1 VTDLQQLLVEV
12 KSQLGIRYEF
22 TLILMGFSLLLARIL
37 PVIILTPMVGGDSTP
52 TEVKL
57 GLGVMLGLVMF
68 PGIQPSLPLIPTGPM
83 MFMAV
88 MVKELFLGLSVSFI
102 VGIVFD
108 AAQVAG
114 QLMDNMAGTNMAQIQ
129 VPAIQQQV
137 SLYASLKLQLFI
149 TLFLTLNG
157 HHLVIEAFADSLSS
171 IPLETFPR
179 FGHGMWP
186 FFDLVAR
193 VFGDMMRISM
203 ALAAPVLLATFLT
216 DLALGMINRV
226 APQVQVFFVSMQ
238 IKPAVAVLVVFVAVH
253 LIMTR
258 VTAEYGVMFGWL
270 RRALWL
276 LS

>member
-1 VTDLQQLLVEV
+1 MTLTDLLVQV
-12 KSQLGIRYEF
+12 KHEMGIKYEF
-22 TLILMGFSLLLARIL
+22 TLILLGFSLLLARVL
-37 PVIILTPMVGGDSTP
+37 PVFILTPMIGGDSTP

-57 GLGVMLGLVMF
+57 GLGVLIGLVCF
-68 PGIQPSLPLIPTGPM
+68 PGIEPSLPLIPTGPLT
-83 MFMAV
+83 FIAV
-88 MVKELFLGLSVSFI
+88 LVKELFIGFAISFI

-114 QLMDNMAGTNMAQIQ
+114 QLMDNMSGTNMANIM

-157 HHLVIEAFADSLSS
+157 HHLVIDAIADSVVA

-179 FGHGMWP
+179 FSHGLWP

-203 ALAAPVLLATFLT
+203 ALSAPVLLATFLT

-238 IKPAVAVLVVFVAVH
+238 IKPAVSVLIVFTSMH

-258 VTAEYGVMFGWL
+258 VVTEYGVMFVWV
-270 RRALWL
+270 RRALGL
-276 LS
+276 LG